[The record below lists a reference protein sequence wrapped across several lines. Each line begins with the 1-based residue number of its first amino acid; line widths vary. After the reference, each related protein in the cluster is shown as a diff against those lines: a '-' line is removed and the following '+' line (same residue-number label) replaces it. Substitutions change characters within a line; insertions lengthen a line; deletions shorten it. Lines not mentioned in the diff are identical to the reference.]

1 MRAGALPAVVTAA
14 LVALLAGCG
23 GSGGDAGSE
32 AEAAGG
38 TPSRYHDAVGDAG
51 QGPDIRSIEVKSTP
65 GGRISFRVSVDGL
78 RSSSSTFVD
87 LWLDTDADPETGN
100 TTFEGAEGAE
110 YLFGASIGEQPEPNP
125 YCSPI
130 PSDNGCFSRYT
141 PSGWRPDSAPTAR
154 VSTTATGL
162 TFSIDRSDLGDT
174 DELNFFLYRGGG
186 PAGIDERAPGSG
198 AFSYSLALGGP
209 RPAASP
215 PTGRDPDKA
224 GGDPAERPTVLT
236 LASHDY
242 LQGGELEGLAAAVER
257 LSGGSLQFEVKEG
270 YRFYEADYERGTIAD
285 VRSGAVDAAL
295 VGARAWDRVGVESF
309 QALVAPFLVDSFG
322 LEQRVLESPLV
333 ERMLAGVEAL
343 GLVGVALLPGEL
355 RRPLGL
361 TRALVRPADYT
372 GATIGIRPADV
383 ARATFGALGA
393 EAQAFQAA
401 TSGLAGFDGA
411 ESGVATIQNNRY
423 DRDARA
429 LTANVVLWPRPTT
442 VVVNANA
449 FEELDSEQQE
459 ALRRLGAELTD
470 PMLETLRGTQQASLA
485 AICRAGR
492 LSLVTASPA
501 DATALRN
508 AVQPVY
514 DQLERDGLTR
524 ELLEG
529 IASMREGLRPAVD
542 EPLRCPQDRPA
553 PVPAA
558 LRGVWRTDLT
568 REDLLSAGAQRE
580 DAERF
585 QGRITIELGDG
596 HWIGRVEEAGTS
608 FRGTY
613 EVDGDVVRV
622 TFGSCEPGNLCTA
635 GRVDEYRWSIYRNML
650 TLARI
655 AGRSFAPALVAK
667 PLTRVS

>member
-23 GSGGDAGSE
+23 GSGGDAGGQ

-38 TPSRYHDAVGDAG
+38 TPARYHDAVGDAG

-141 PSGWRPDSAPTAR
+141 PSGWRPDRAPTAR
-154 VSTTATGL
+154 ISATATGV

-174 DELNFFLYRGGG
+174 DELRFFLYRGGG
-186 PAGIDERAPGSG
+186 PAGIDERAPGNGS
-198 AFSYSLALGGP
+198 FNYSFALGGP
-209 RPAASP
+209 RPEAVAAVE
-215 PTGRDPDKA
+215 GADKA
-224 GGDPAERPTVLT
+224 GGGPAGRPVVLT

-242 LQGGELEGLAAAVER
+242 LQGGELAEVAPTIER
-257 LSGGSLQFEVKEG
+257 LSGGSLRVELEEG
-270 YRFYEADYERGTIAD
+270 YRFYEPDYERGMIAD

-295 VGARAWDRVGVESF
+295 IGARAWDRVGVTSF
-309 QALVAPFLVDSFG
+309 RALVAPFLVDGFE
-322 LEQRVLESPLV
+322 LEQRVLESTLA
-333 ERMLAGVEAL
+333 ERMLAGVEPL

-361 TRALVRPADYT
+361 TRALVGPADYA
-372 GATIGIRPADV
+372 GAAIGIRPAGV
-383 ARATFGALGA
+383 ARATFAALGA
-393 EAQAFQAA
+393 QAREFQAT

-442 VVVNANA
+442 LVVNAKA
-449 FEELDSEQQE
+449 FAALDSEQQQ
-459 ALRRLGAELTD
+459 ALRRLGAELTG
-470 PMLETLRGTQQASLA
+470 PMLETLRGSQQASLA

-492 LSLVTASPA
+492 LSLVTVSPA

-558 LRGVWRTDLT
+558 LRGMWRTDVT
-568 REDLLSAGAQRE
+568 REDLLSAGAHRE

-585 QGRITIELGDG
+585 QGPITIELGDG
-596 HWIGRVEEAGTS
+596 RWVGRVEEAGS
-608 FRGTY
+608 VFRGTY

-655 AGRSFAPALVAK
+655 AGRLFAPALVAK